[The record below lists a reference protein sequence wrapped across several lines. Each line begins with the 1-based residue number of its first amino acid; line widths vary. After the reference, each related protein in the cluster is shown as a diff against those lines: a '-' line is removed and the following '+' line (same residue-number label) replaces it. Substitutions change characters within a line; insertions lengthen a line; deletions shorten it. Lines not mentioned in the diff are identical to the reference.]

1 MTNDMNVKQQARMKM
16 FSYALL
22 LFSTLVIFAIAQ
34 AISVLLNNYDLNS
47 MYVSFC
53 AGFILFTPLV
63 SLLLHPLVFV
73 EKENEERSQ
82 LSILM
87 ANFALVL
94 VVQCLF
100 FLIWITDAVVVYSI
114 YVDQNSFLA
123 KSFNIISENQSN
135 LSIEFYWAN
144 LFLAWF
150 FALLSLI
157 LGVMPCL
164 IARVNNQGVVNN
176 FVSSFT
182 YAKQHKITLALA
194 GLCIAMAVVLPL
206 LYIKFLF
213 LLSFPIALT
222 GVFLHLSRS
231 FVSYKIV
238 GKSTKV

>member
-1 MTNDMNVKQQARMKM
+1 MTNDMNVKQKFRMRIIS
-16 FSYALL
+16 FALL

-34 AISVLLNNYDLNS
+34 AISALLKTYELSS

-73 EKENEERSQ
+73 DKVSEERSQ

-123 KSFNIISENQSN
+123 KSFNIVSENQSN

-150 FALLSLI
+150 FALLSLV

-164 IARVNNQGVVNN
+164 IVRMNNQGVVNN
-176 FVSSFT
+176 FISSFA
-182 YAKQHKITLALA
+182 YAKQHKIPLAFA
-194 GLCIAMAVVLPL
+194 ALCIAMAVVLPL
-206 LYIKFLF
+206 LYMKFLF
-213 LLSFPIALT
+213 LLFFPMALT
-222 GVFLHLSRS
+222 GIILYLSGS
-231 FVSYKIV
+231 FMSYKIIN
-238 GKSTKV
+238 KSMKI